1 MPHFTVEHSA
11 NVEEWIDLDELCD
24 TIRRAA
30 IDTGVF
36 SMPGIRVRTIRCN
49 HYAIA
54 DGGDEHGFVDIMAR
68 VREGRPFKVREQA
81 VNDIYSAVE
90 EFLESCL
97 KKHSFSL
104 SMEMQHINDALS
116 PKTSSI
122 REHLARK
129 QNG

>member
-1 MPHFTVEHSA
+1 M
-11 NVEEWIDLDELCD
+11 DELCD

-36 SMPGIRVRTIRCN
+36 PMPGIRVRTIKCY
-49 HYAIA
+49 HYSIA

-97 KKHSFSL
+97 KNHSFSL

-129 QNG
+129 KNG